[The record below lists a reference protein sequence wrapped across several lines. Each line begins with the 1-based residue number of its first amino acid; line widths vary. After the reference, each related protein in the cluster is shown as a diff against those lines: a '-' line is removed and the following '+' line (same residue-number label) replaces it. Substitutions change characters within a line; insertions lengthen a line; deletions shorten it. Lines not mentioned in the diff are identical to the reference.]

1 MRKTLLLGAL
11 LLGALLTGCEN
22 ETEVKADEVKTVTET
37 VCEEAIETSEE
48 LVEEVYDITHWTE
61 EEFEDAK
68 IFTVSQIEVD
78 YEEGN
83 INEECRNEL
92 IELVNALEYDESF
105 NIGYDYEAL
114 TKDALRILDKHN
126 FIPEELEGYTIDEI
140 YEMMV

>member
-1 MRKTLLLGAL
+1 M
-11 LLGALLTGCEN
+11 
-22 ETEVKADEVKTVTET
+22 
-37 VCEEAIETSEE
+37 
-48 LVEEVYDITHWTE
+48 YDITQWTE

-68 IFTVSQIEVD
+68 IFTVFQIEVD

-83 INEECRNEL
+83 INEECKNEL

-140 YEMMV
+140 YEMI